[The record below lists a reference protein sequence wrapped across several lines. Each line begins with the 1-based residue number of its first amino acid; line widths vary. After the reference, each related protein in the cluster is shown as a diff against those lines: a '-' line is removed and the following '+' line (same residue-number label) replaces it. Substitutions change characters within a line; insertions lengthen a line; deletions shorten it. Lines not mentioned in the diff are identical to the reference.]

1 WRLPEEEIQAVKDEA
16 RRVIA
21 RKGKHDPNKEK
32 DWARVEVRAPFDG
45 VIVERNLTLG
55 LIVDTT
61 FDLFKVANLHK
72 LAVYAHAYEED
83 LRALEGLQR
92 QMGPRLIPWTA
103 PLTAAPDGKPLETDG
118 IERIGYIVDPNQHT
132 NLVMGLVDNT
142 DGQLRVGQ
150 FVTASVR
157 LPAPEG
163 VVSVPADAVIED
175 GSGSIVFVQPDPA
188 RLRFA
193 LQRLAL

>member
-1 WRLPEEEIQAVKDEA
+1 
-16 RRVIA
+16 
-21 RKGKHDPNKEK
+21 
-32 DWARVEVRAPFDG
+32 
-45 VIVERNLTLG
+45 
-55 LIVDTT
+55 

-83 LRALEGLQR
+83 LRVLEDLQR
-92 QMGPRLIPWTA
+92 QMRPRLIPWTVR
-103 PLTAAPDGKPLETDG
+103 LTADPDGKPLETDG

-175 GSGSIVFVQPDPA
+175 GSDSIVFVQPDPA

-193 LQRLAL
+193 LKRVAVTQRFGDTVYVRSRLTEKE